1 MMHDGA
7 LAVAYAI
14 IRRCASLRVR
24 LPLDRSRVGNI
35 MTSSEHSDIAGGQ
48 TPGATSGVTPS
59 TTPNTMPSATP
70 AAESRD
76 ASRSTS
82 VSSFSSSASAST
94 ASGAT
99 AASVES
105 LDKNNEMERGLTNR
119 HVQFIAI
126 GGTIGTGLFLGS
138 GKSIALTGPSIVLV
152 YIAVGAIMFLLMRAI
167 GEMMYRDPSQHTFI
181 NFIDRYL
188 GRGWGR
194 FAGWSYWIV
203 LVLIGMTEIT
213 AVSTYFVTFFR
224 TFGIELG
231 AWKWLIELCFL
242 AALTAIN
249 LIAVKAFGEAEFWF
263 SMIKIT
269 LIVAMIVTAV
279 VMVVIHYHYP
289 SVHIPG
295 SDGVSPAG
303 HAGFDNLWN
312 GFSFAPNGW
321 LAFLM
326 SFQMVFFAYEM
337 IEFVGVTVS
346 ETQNPR
352 KVLPKAIN
360 EIIMRVLIFYVGALM
375 AIMVIVPWRSFKP
388 NADGSFAS
396 PFIMV
401 FRYAGLDWAAALVFF
416 VVITAASS
424 ALNSLLYS
432 AGRHLYQLAVDSP
445 SPQLNKL
452 GVVSSRRV
460 PARAILVSAA
470 LILLSP
476 IINAFPKMSSAFVL
490 FASASSAVIIFI
502 YILTMIAHE
511 RYRRSPDFIADGFLM
526 PAYRFTDALAIAF
539 FVFVYV
545 TLFLAADTRGP
556 AVAGLVWLLVFG
568 GYCLLHER
576 YQNRDLQEA
585 LQ

>member
-1 MMHDGA
+1 
-7 LAVAYAI
+7 
-14 IRRCASLRVR
+14 
-24 LPLDRSRVGNI
+24 
-35 MTSSEHSDIAGGQ
+35 MTSSEHSSSESNANVGGAKADAAQ
-48 TPGATSGVTPS
+48 ASGAKTAHTQPS
-59 TTPNTMPSATP
+59 
-70 AAESRD
+70 
-76 ASRSTS
+76 STHT
-82 VSSFSSSASAST
+82 ASASSRPAGT
-94 ASGAT
+94 ESEPRDNARI
-99 AASVES
+99 ASVES
-105 LDKNNEMERGLTNR
+105 LDKGNEMERGLTNR

-242 AALTAIN
+242 AALTTIN

-321 LAFLM
+321 LSFLM

-360 EIIMRVLIFYVGALM
+360 EIIMRVLIFYVGALV

-445 SPQLNKL
+445 SPQLSKL

-511 RYRRSPDFIADGFLM
+511 RYRRSPDFIVDGFLM

-556 AVAGLVWLLVFG
+556 AIAGLVWLLVFG

-585 LQ
+585 LR